1 MKTVIFDLGNV
12 LINVDFRK
20 MYNKISHLISY
31 SFDESMLLLKK
42 IMIDYN
48 RGELTSLLFYQK
60 VVKILKLD
68 ISFAGF
74 CDIWIDIFEKNEL
87 IYDFAEKLDRDKFR
101 IIIASNTDP
110 LHYQYIK
117 EKYKLDFVE
126 NEFLSYREKEVKP
139 EMSFFYKLID
149 KCGIDLDESVFI
161 DDLLE
166 NVNAARNAGLT
177 VYQNV
182 DNQKTITMLES
193 FLL

>member
-1 MKTVIFDLGNV
+1 MKTIIFDLGNV
-12 LINVDFRK
+12 LIDVDFKK
-20 MYNKISHLISY
+20 MYSKISHLISY

-48 RGELTSLLFYQK
+48 RGELTSLLFYQEI
-60 VVKILKLD
+60 VRILKLD
-68 ISFAGF
+68 ISFTRF
-74 CDIWIDIFEKNEL
+74 CDIWIDIFEKNGL
-87 IYDFAEKLDRDKFR
+87 IYDFAKTLDKDKFR

-117 EKYKLDFVE
+117 EKYKLDFIDS
-126 NEFLSYREKEVKP
+126 EFLSYQEKEVKP
-139 EMSFFYKLID
+139 ELSFFYKLID
-149 KCGIDLDESVFI
+149 KCEINLNESVFI

-166 NVNAARNAGLT
+166 NVIAARNAGLT
-177 VYQNV
+177 AYQNV

>member
-1 MKTVIFDLGNV
+1 MKTIIFDLGNV
-12 LINVDFRK
+12 LIDVDFKK
-20 MYNKISHLISY
+20 MYSKISHLISY

-48 RGELTSLLFYQK
+48 RGELTSLLFYQEI
-60 VVKILKLD
+60 VRILKLD
-68 ISFAGF
+68 ISFTRF
-74 CDIWIDIFEKNEL
+74 CDIWIDIFEKNGL
-87 IYDFAEKLDRDKFR
+87 IYDFAKTLDKDKFR

-117 EKYKLDFVE
+117 EKYKLDFIDS
-126 NEFLSYREKEVKP
+126 EFLSYQEKEVKP
-139 EMSFFYKLID
+139 ELSFFYKLID
-149 KCGIDLDESVFI
+149 KCEIDLNESVFI

-166 NVNAARNAGLT
+166 NVIAARNAGLT
-177 VYQNV
+177 AYQNV